1 MQSQSQVLVLQVLV
15 LSRALHMALHDS
27 MLVGHLAR
35 TCPQLACKLN
45 DSHII
50 LWLCTGTFKSLPSVI
65 SDLCGP
71 SKPNAADRKRAL
83 RFMDFLLRTK
93 LLKVTPAVVLHK
105 ISMCCVWYACHA
117 WGTAMMLLGLP

>member
-1 MQSQSQVLVLQVLV
+1 MLLQALLLQALV

-27 MLVGHLAR
+27 MLVVHLAR
-35 TCPQLACKLN
+35 TCPRLACMLN

-65 SDLCGP
+65 SNLCGQ

-93 LLKVTPAVVLHK
+93 LLKVLPLLYCIRYLCAVFRMPAMRGVL
-105 ISMCCVWYACHA
+105 
-117 WGTAMMLLGLP
+117 P